1 MFESFRISPQKA
13 SAILQKCSNAY
24 GSIPRAAMISIVK
37 NGGEILLATG
47 VKLCKDENGYYLFS
61 YADGGKDVKVFL

>member
-1 MFESFRISPQKA
+1 
-13 SAILQKCSNAY
+13 
-24 GSIPRAAMISIVK
+24 MISIVK

-47 VKLCKDENGYYLFS
+47 AKLCKDENGYYLFS